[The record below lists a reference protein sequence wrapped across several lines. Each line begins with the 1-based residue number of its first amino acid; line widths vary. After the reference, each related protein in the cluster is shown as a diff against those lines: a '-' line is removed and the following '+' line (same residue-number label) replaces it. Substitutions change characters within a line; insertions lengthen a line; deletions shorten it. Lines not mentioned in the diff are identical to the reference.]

1 MSDLTTV
8 NNTLKEQNELLKG
21 NKTQDLENKREQ
33 DRKDAE
39 MLKILS
45 NLKPT
50 VNINGKESKDSFLM
64 SVLKGFGLIG
74 AGAAGLAAG
83 LLVGWLEFVATLIG
97 KVGKFLFKLIDKI
110 PRPKWLDDFLA
121 AFKKEGKIGKIFTS
135 IKNFF
140 IGEASIFKRIG
151 KLVDSAVDGLKS
163 FTGGIFGKIKNFFM
177 GETSI
182 FKRIGKLVDSAVD
195 GLKSFTGGLFGKIKN
210 FFTSETSIFK
220 RIGKLVDSAV
230 DTVKGFTGGI
240 FTKIGNFF
248 TGEASIFKRI
258 AKILDPI
265 IDSVK
270 GFSGGIFTKIGNFF
284 GGETSIFKRMK
295 AAIDPVIDIVKGMSG
310 GIFTTIGNVF
320 QSIKNFGATL
330 AAPFKSIGE
339 LLGMGGDAAKVTK
352 GGGGIFKTIM
362 SFLSP
367 MKSVFKG
374 LASLG
379 KIIAAPLTIIMGLI
393 DAGFET
399 KDAVD
404 KSKGF
409 FATILNGIFGA
420 IGGFIDGAIMQ
431 VADLLK
437 SGISWIAGFFGFT
450 EIEKTLD
457 SFSFSKIW
465 NEFLDK
471 VYKFVNTMFNNP
483 MELIQPVIDF
493 FKDFFSLD
501 NLKKLVTSAL
511 GGGVI
516 DSGLSA
522 IGLGE
527 DTPEE
532 KAAEVEALK
541 AQLAEAKKKKV
552 TGTSTLFN
560 FTQEEKN
567 EEIAELLAEIKEL
580 TPKAATGGLISSAGI
595 YNLHKGEM
603 VMDEIAVKGFEKALN
618 LVNMSQQNAQAAAGG
633 GGQPV
638 IINNNNVD
646 NSMQSSQTT
655 AVSIPA
661 PTRSNEST
669 LRALQA
675 A

>member
-284 GGETSIFKRMK
+284 TGETSIFKRMK
-295 AAIDPVIDIVKGMSG
+295 AAIDPVIDIVKGMDGGIFSKISNFFGGETSIFKRMKTAIDPVIDIVKGMSG
-310 GIFTTIGNVF
+310 GIFTKIGNVF

-330 AAPFKSIGE
+330 MSPFKVIGD
-339 LLGMGGDAAKVTK
+339 LLGMGGDAAKATK
-352 GGGGIFKTIM
+352 GGGGIVKTIM
-362 SFLSP
+362 GFLSP
-367 MKSVFKG
+367 MKSVFKAMAG
-374 LASLG
+374 LGRILG
-379 KIIAAPLTIIMGLI
+379 APLTIIMGLI

-399 KDAVD
+399 KDAVE
-404 KSKGF
+404 KSEGF
-409 FATILNGIFGA
+409 FASILNGIFGA
-420 IGGFIDGAIMQ
+420 IGGFIDGAFLQ

-437 SGISWIAGFFGFT
+437 DGIAWIAGFFGFT
-450 EIEKTLD
+450 EIEEELN
-457 SFSFSKIW
+457 SFSFSKIF
-465 NEFLDK
+465 NDMLDK
-471 VYKFVNTMFNNP
+471 VYEFVNKLFNNP
-483 MELIQPVIDF
+483 MEMLRDISESV
-493 FKDFFSLD
+493 
-501 NLKKLVTSAL
+501 L
-511 GGGVI
+511 GTKI
-516 DSGLSA
+516 
-522 IGLGE
+522 
-527 DTPEE
+527 TN
-532 KAAEVEALK
+532 
-541 AQLAEAKKKKV
+541 
-552 TGTSTLFN
+552 TLFGK
-560 FTQEEKN
+560 KN
-567 EEIAELLAEIKEL
+567 ADVTVEDFYGMTDIGKKEIDTDALSKRL
-580 TPKAATGGLISSAGI
+580 GMMS
-595 YNLHKGEM
+595 
-603 VMDEIAVKGFEKALN
+603 VDEIRSLAGNFAGLEKGFENKDAVDKAFEMAMKSRMN
-618 LVNMSQQNAQAAAGG
+618 AAASGTKP
-633 GGQPV
+633 PV
-638 IINNNNVD
+638 IIQQD
-646 NSMQSSQTT
+646 NRQDNRQSMSQSTTLNAPANARQTE
-655 AVSIPA
+655 
-661 PTRSNEST
+661 PT
-669 LRALQA
+669 LAALK
-675 A
+675 